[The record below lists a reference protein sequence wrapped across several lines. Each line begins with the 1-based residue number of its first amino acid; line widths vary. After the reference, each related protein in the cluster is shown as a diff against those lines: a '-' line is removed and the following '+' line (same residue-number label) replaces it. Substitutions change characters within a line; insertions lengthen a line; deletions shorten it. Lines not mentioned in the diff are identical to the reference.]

1 MLSLT
6 DNIVLV
12 VAAMAC
18 SLLFGVLINRI
29 WPAEVRYAAEDL
41 VGWQLNVLATVHAV
55 ILGFMLYTV
64 WTTFTAAQLN
74 ADLEANAL
82 TNVYQLSA
90 GLPAAPRAQLEE
102 LARSYASSVQRED
115 WPELARGKIPDGGSH
130 RINQLM
136 WRVLTTVKTTTPS
149 ESIAQDHALSEL
161 STLTQ
166 LRRTR
171 FLQSTERLPGI
182 FWCVLLVGGVLTI
195 MSVTVFGS
203 RNYRVHFFQVFS
215 LTLLITLALLA
226 IADLDRP
233 YQGWVHVDDH
243 AFQRADRAMHETD

>member
-1 MLSLT
+1 
-6 DNIVLV
+6 
-12 VAAMAC
+12 
-18 SLLFGVLINRI
+18 
-29 WPAEVRYAAEDL
+29 
-41 VGWQLNVLATVHAV
+41 
-55 ILGFMLYTV
+55 
-64 WTTFTAAQLN
+64 
-74 ADLEANAL
+74 
-82 TNVYQLSA
+82 
-90 GLPAAPRAQLEE
+90 
-102 LARSYASSVQRED
+102 
-115 WPELARGKIPDGGSH
+115 
-130 RINQLM
+130 M
-136 WRVLTTVKTTTPS
+136 WRTLTTVKTTTPS

-233 YQGWVHVDDH
+233 YQGWVRVDDH
-243 AFQRADRAMHETD
+243 AFQRADRTMHETG